1 MRITLIKA
9 QTNGNDF
16 LIIPNTVLNNKQIR
30 QICDRHYGIGCDQL
44 IMFNRINYNIFC
56 LEFYNND
63 GSLAN
68 MCGNGSCAFALF
80 VNKYIDKNLHTIYI
94 QVSKLIGKNSHAL
107 YNINSNNSVNKSE
120 RSGNTTSCNTFNNIN
135 DFINNSMDNCFS
147 EVCTNNN
154 QFNNEYENNFKVNT
168 NNENKSNKTSQQ
180 SINNR
185 YKLIINNNKV
195 NISFPMPYYV
205 NNDIIC
211 TGNYHKVYCIEA
223 LKDLQNIQKQYPEC
237 NIHFIK
243 EINNID
249 EINTE
254 IKNKMIDYTSDF
266 ILNTCDNE
274 SNFNYVKEH
283 KHNNIVKVIT
293 YERGAGR
300 TLACGSGAIAI
311 AFYLKNRISIND
323 TKHYVSNKCKENRKH
338 NTSEFVPNIC
348 DNNIKICSGNSITL
362 IQEGG
367 ISEVVLQKNHI
378 ELTTK
383 PQITAEC
390 YIHITNNHSI

>member
-1 MRITLIKA
+1 MRIKLIKA

-44 IMFNRINYNIFC
+44 IMFNRINYNIFG

-94 QVSKLIGKNSHAL
+94 QVSKLTDKTSHAL
-107 YNINSNNSVNKSE
+107 YNK
-120 RSGNTTSCNTFNNIN
+120 NIN
-135 DFINNSMDNCFS
+135 INNYLLY
-147 EVCTNNN
+147 TNNN

-180 SINNR
+180 SINNQ

-223 LKDLQNIQKQYPEC
+223 LNNLKNIQKQYPEC

-243 EINNID
+243 AINNID

-300 TLACGSGAIAI
+300 TLSCGSGAIAI

-323 TKHYVSNKCKENRKH
+323 TKHYVSNKCNENRKH